1 MMMIITKLSEIIL
14 SIQILFLQAA
24 ECEQHRRL
32 SMEGSGVSG
41 SGRISAKLLP
51 TIQSCYTHTLVVSC
65 CGNIVIIFFR
75 KKLKFQQYIQKHRK
89 TSSGINFVRNIS
101 VLFFTRISH
110 AKSINLTV
118 HMQPLP
124 LDQSA

>member
-1 MMMIITKLSEIIL
+1 MMTIITKLSEIIL

-51 TIQSCYTHTLVVSC
+51 PIQSCYTHTLAVSC
-65 CGNIVIIFFR
+65 CGNIVIRFFR
-75 KKLKFQQYIQKHRK
+75 QKLTFQQYIQKHRK
-89 TSSGINFVRNIS
+89 TSSGINLVRNIYE
-101 VLFFTRISH
+101 LFFTRISH

-118 HMQPLP
+118 HMQPP
-124 LDQSA
+124 DQSA